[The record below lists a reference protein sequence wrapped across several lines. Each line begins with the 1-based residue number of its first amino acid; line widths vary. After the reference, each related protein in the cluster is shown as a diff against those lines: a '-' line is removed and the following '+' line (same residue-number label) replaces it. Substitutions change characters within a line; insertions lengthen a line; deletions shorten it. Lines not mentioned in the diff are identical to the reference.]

1 VDYRC
6 GTIRDAGSSIG
17 EIIIETRGLAAHFPM
32 NRLNATLFF
41 GSIVIGA
48 VAATFL
54 GWRYSARVKRDPKVP
69 PWRSVFALVALVLV
83 TLSVLFFAT
92 FVTRNA
98 LVRGNGYGDETTL
111 ILIRAGNYLSL
122 AGVLA
127 SLTGKGKTR
136 WPAFVAACLMLFIWF
151 SEGMSL

>member
-54 GWRYSARVKRDPKVP
+54 GWRYRARVKRDPKVR

-98 LVRGNGYGDETTL
+98 LVRGNVDWTTL
-111 ILIRAGNYLSL
+111 IFIRAGNSLSL

-136 WPAFVAACLMLFIWF
+136 WPAFIAACLMLFIWF

>member
-17 EIIIETRGLAAHFPM
+17 EIVIETRALAAHFPM

-54 GWRYSARVKRDPKVP
+54 GWRYRARVKRDPKVP

-98 LVRGNGYGDETTL
+98 LVRGNVDWTTL
-111 ILIRAGNYLSL
+111 IFIRAGNYLSL